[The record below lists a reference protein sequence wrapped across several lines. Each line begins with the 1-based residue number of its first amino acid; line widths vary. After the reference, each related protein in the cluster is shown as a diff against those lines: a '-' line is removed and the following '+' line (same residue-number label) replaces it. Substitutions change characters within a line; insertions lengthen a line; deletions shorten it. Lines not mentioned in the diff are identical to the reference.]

1 MAANP
6 RRLLITLLLVVAAMG
21 SLPHAVAQ
29 QAEDLG
35 DYRVHYSAIN
45 TSQLSPEVARAFGIQ
60 RSTSRA
66 LLNLAVLRKR
76 DGAMNEPTRARI
88 QVEAVNIAGQR
99 RDIEMREVTEQDA
112 IYYIGTFRI
121 HNEERVTFQIEVDPD
136 DSSEPAS
143 SFRFQQQFFVY

>member
-6 RRLLITLLLVVAAMG
+6 RRLLITLLLVVAAVG

-76 DGAMNEPTRARI
+76 DDAMNEPTRARI